1 MKKLL
6 SFGLALTMCSTVLI
20 GTADA
25 YTATMDSM
33 NQASTVSVAKNRQS
47 SYLEAL
53 RLRYRNMYNHA
64 RRDRN
69 YYNSYLQRDRMNFVK
84 QENNIVGN
92 LNSKM
97 TREGKMEEGKERVKP
112 ANRYRTE
119 AVNPKQTFRKAAI
132 NYYLDGGDGYSSE
145 EAMKMGNVDGMT
157 NIVPRKRMVDALY
170 KMHVGATNL
179 TTRDMVRNLGLHSGE
194 TGITKPSTYRTGQ
207 FHGKMLSPYMSTRW
221 MDY

>member
-6 SFGLALTMCSTVLI
+6 SLGLALTMCSTVLI

-33 NQASTVSVAKNRQS
+33 NQASTVSVARNRQAN
-47 SYLEAL
+47 YLEAL
-53 RLRYRNMYNHA
+53 RLRYKNMYNQE

-69 YYNSYLQRDRMNFVK
+69 YYNSYLQKNRLNFLK
-84 QENNIVGN
+84 QENNVVGN

-97 TREGKMEEGKERVKP
+97 TREGDMEEGRERVRTVD
-112 ANRYRTE
+112 RYRVQ
-119 AVNPKQTFRKAAI
+119 AVNAKQTFRKAAV
-132 NYYLDGGDGYSSE
+132 NYYLDGGDGYSSA
-145 EAMKMGNVDGMT
+145 EAMEMGNVDGMT
-157 NIVPRKRMVDALY
+157 NVVPRKRMVDAMY

-179 TTRDMVRNLGLHSGE
+179 TTRDMVRNLGMHSGE

-221 MDY
+221 MN